1 MNFIQLAEK
10 RYSVRSYHSK
20 AVESEKIETVLKAG
34 WLAPTAANQQPNQF
48 LVINTADSLTR
59 LAKGANAHQA
69 PLAIIVC
76 ADKSHAWK
84 RPFDGH
90 IMAEIDAT
98 IATDHMMLCAEDL
111 GLATC
116 WLTYFDPEVIRRE
129 FSIPDTLIPVNI
141 LAIGY
146 SADPTPQPSTRH
158 AKTRKPFIQI
168 VKYNSF

>member
-20 AVESEKIETVLKAG
+20 AVESEKIETILKAG

-48 LVINTADSLTR
+48 LVINTAEGFIR
-59 LAKGANAHQA
+59 LAKGTHAHQA

-76 ADKSHAWK
+76 ADKSLAWK
-84 RPFDGH
+84 RPFDDH
-90 IMAEIDAT
+90 IMTEIDAT

-111 GLATC
+111 GLASC

-129 FSIPDTLIPVNI
+129 FNIPDILIPVNI

-146 SADPTPQPSTRH
+146 SADPTPQSANRH
-158 AKTRKPFIQI
+158 EKTRKPFAQI